1 MKPPVE
7 RGAVMI
13 TGASTG
19 IGRATALHL
28 DRLGYRVF
36 AGVRKEADAA
46 SLRQSGSTRLFP
58 IFLDVTI
65 ADSIASAA
73 QTVANEVKETGLIGV
88 VNNAGVGLG
97 GPLEFFPIDVLRRQ
111 FDINVVGPIA
121 VIQAFLPLVRCGRGR
136 LVLMGS
142 IGGRRASPLA
152 GPYDASKFALEA
164 LADSLRLELRPER
177 IHVALIEPGAVATPI
192 FDKTEAYGNDLLHQL
207 PPAGRQRYEA
217 MLEALR
223 TRLTHMQHHAIAP
236 ECVAKAIAHA
246 LTAARP
252 KTRYLVGHDA
262 RLQALVFWLLPDR
275 LRDALLVR
283 ILRLPT

>member
-1 MKPPVE
+1 VKQPIE

-19 IGRATALHL
+19 IGRATTLYL

-46 SLRQSGSTRLFP
+46 SLRQSGSSRLSP

-73 QTVANEVKETGLIGV
+73 QTVADEVKERGLMGL

-97 GPLEFFPIDVLRRQ
+97 GPLEFFPIDALRRQ
-111 FDINVVGPIA
+111 FEINVVGPIA
-121 VIQAFLPLVRCGRGR
+121 VIQAFLPVVRCGQGR
-136 LVLMGS
+136 IVLMSS

-164 LADSLRLELRPER
+164 LADSLRVELRPEK
-177 IHVALIEPGAVATPI
+177 IHVALIEPGAIDTPI
-192 FDKTEAYGNDLLHQL
+192 FDKAEAYGNDLWCQL
-207 PPAGRQRYEA
+207 PPAGRSRYEA
-217 MLEALR
+217 MIDGLHA
-223 TRLTHMQHHAIAP
+223 RLVHMKHHAIPP
-236 ECVAKAIAHA
+236 ERVAHAIAHA
-246 LTAARP
+246 LTASRP
-252 KTRYLVGHDA
+252 KIRYLVGHDA
-262 RLQALVFWLLPDR
+262 RLQALLFWLLPDR
-275 LRDALLVR
+275 LRDALMMRV
-283 ILRLPT
+283 LRLKT